1 MKPVSSESRTANS
14 GVSHIRVIVGLDVD
28 RFDEAAEAA
37 RRAGMII
44 ESQQPE
50 IGTAVGTVAS
60 DSLAALAAAD
70 GVEDVERERVYQLPD
85 PDAPVQ

>member
-1 MKPVSSESRTANS
+1 MKSVSGESRTASS
-14 GVSHIRVIVGLDVD
+14 GASRVRVIVGLDVD
-28 RFDEAAEAA
+28 RFEEAAQAA

-44 ESQQPE
+44 ESEQPE
-50 IGTAVGTVAS
+50 IGTAVGTVAR
-60 DSLAALAAAD
+60 DALAALAAAD

>member
-1 MKPVSSESRTANS
+1 MKPVSSESRTVTS
-14 GVSHIRVIVGLDVD
+14 GTSQVRVIVGLDVD

-44 ESQQPE
+44 ESEQPE
-50 IGTAVGTVAS
+50 IGTAVGTVAR
-60 DSLAALAAAD
+60 DALTALSAAD
-70 GVEDVERERVYQLPD
+70 GVEEVEPERVYQLSD